1 MISWAHFKL
10 NRGLA
15 AALAAL
21 IFVSPVSAL
30 ALALD
35 EDADSDSHL
44 PRRFS
49 VQPLGFEPNLGQTD
63 AGVRFLARGNGYRL
77 FLTDDQRMV
86 AARSG
91 SAVTIRLAGANK
103 GSVPLPESAQSG
115 RVNYLIGKN
124 RTIWKT
130 DLPLYDRV
138 RYSQIYP
145 GIDLLYYGDN
155 AGTLEHDFIVAP
167 GADPSRI
174 RIKAEDVRRLQLD
187 ANGDL
192 ILKTSTGEARLLK
205 PVVYQEIGGKRVE
218 LNAAFRIRGPDTI
231 GFRLPR
237 YDRTRALIIDP
248 ILVFSTYFG
257 GGDGA
262 TIRDMKADAN
272 GNVYIVGD
280 TVSINLPVLGAY
292 QGAVH
297 GLADAFVTKLN
308 AGGQLVYSTYLGG
321 SSTDEGDGIAVDSSG
336 NAYIIGTTS
345 SSADFP
351 IANCSVTLYCTAPGG
366 GDYFVVKL
374 NAAGNDEVYSTFL
387 GSTTTEFGQLTRF
400 QRPSIAVHTDGT
412 AYIAG
417 NTFGNNFPVVNGQAK
432 NSGIANPGG
441 SVAARIAADGNSL
454 IYSTYLPNQQ
464 IFEIASIA
472 VDSNGNSYLA
482 GTVPGN
488 ADVLPTATGGAFRQ
502 SLQGYDDG
510 FVVKMSSSGAVSYA
524 TYLGGG
530 GADGAFGIAVDNSGN
545 AYVTGYTG
553 SVNWPVKNAY
563 QGTCHGIPFFTISL
577 CWDAFVTKLNAA
589 GSDIVYSTYF
599 GGTGNDSNGTNP
611 GGVDYGYGI
620 AVDANGKA
628 YVSGVTQS
636 PDFPLAGAYQ
646 STCPPDPKGGCGN
659 DGWAAIFT
667 ATGGLEFS
675 TYFGGTGYDSA
686 DAIALDGNGNFY
698 LAGNTQSTNFP
709 RLNALQSSFP
719 ASAGTNV
726 GFVAKFSTAAA
737 APGLN
742 PSVPSLTFAGQIV
755 NTTSTSQQVT
765 LTSNGNTSVNISGI
779 SVSGD
784 YAQTNNC
791 PSVLALGAT
800 CTVNVTFTPSAQGA
814 RNGTLTISDNAGGHS
829 VSLSGTG
836 LATPSI
842 SFSPSSL
849 TFTSLAAGQISAAQA
864 VTITNSGATPV
875 TFTSVVAS
883 SQFSVPSQTC
893 TAAPLNQNGTCTV
906 NVDFRP
912 TTGGPAS
919 GTVTISSNAAGNP
932 HFVTLSG
939 TGLAPSISVLP
950 ASLNFPDTLAG
961 QTSDPQRILVT
972 NAGNLNLVVSAVN
985 LNNNSA
991 AAYSLT
997 TTCVATI
1004 VPGGTCF
1011 IDVLF
1016 KPATIG
1022 NFNTSTITFSS
1033 NTSGP
1038 TIALAGKGTG
1048 ATLTFNPTSLT
1059 FASAQNPQ
1067 PIGVESAPQSFTA
1080 TASGGFPIHINQIQ
1094 VGSDYL
1100 LAHDCPQLLAAGAF
1114 CTVNVTFRPG
1124 SGGTRNSN
1132 LTFVTDAAVA
1142 NPNLTV
1148 PLSGTAATAGVNAV
1162 PKTITFPTT
1171 AVNQNPGPIGTTNVI
1186 NFTAGSVALT
1196 GFPNNFTLG
1205 GPDAS
1210 SFGHIYTGCENNNS
1224 LPQNGGSCVLQ
1235 VTFVPTSTGTKDAT
1249 LTMAYTGTTGSPLVI
1264 NLVGPVGSAPNVSLA
1279 PTATPTTPYLFFT
1292 NPITN
1297 VGTTSTSQAVTLKN
1311 TGGAVLNVSGIVT
1324 SQDFSQTNNC
1334 TATLAVGASCTINV
1348 SFSPIAT
1355 GTRYGTLTVT
1365 DDASGSPHTL
1375 LMVGTAGNRT
1385 PVVTDVSPSDAAQGR
1400 SILALTVHG
1409 QFFMPGTLVKFNGSN
1424 RSTIVQDSGTLLASI
1439 PASEFVNAG
1448 TVQVTAVNPTP
1459 GGGAG
1464 NNIAF
1469 TITPNAS
1476 PVGALESAKNQADNT
1491 TTVPQFGT
1499 LAASGWAADP
1509 DDGSPVSRVQVR
1521 VVPPGTTNISGLYFL
1536 DSTHNVV
1543 RYIDSFGNISTVA
1556 GNGIQ
1561 GFSGDGGVANGAS
1574 LSFSA
1579 IGIAGG
1585 LAVDNS
1591 GNLYISDTNNC
1602 RVRKVD
1608 AVTHVITTVAGGGCA
1623 ATGLDGASATLAG
1636 LPAPLG
1642 LAVAANGDIYI
1653 PSQQR
1658 IRKVSGGI
1666 ISTVA
1671 GSLSPQC
1678 GFGNDNVSNGASST
1692 SISTL
1697 ILCNPTDVAVA
1708 ANGDFYIADGGS
1720 NVGFRIRKV
1729 SNNVITTVVG
1739 DGTTNFADN
1748 VAPTAT
1754 GLNNPLKVNLDANGN
1769 LIITDLS
1776 HGRVRKV
1783 DFGANKI
1790 TTVAGNGGGSFAG
1803 DGGSATSASF
1813 GGFFYS
1819 TIDQDGN
1826 IFVADRN
1833 VHRIRRVDAQSGNIA
1848 TIAGN
1853 GTAGYTGDGGL
1864 ASAAL
1869 LDKPLAMVALGKTVS
1884 PNTVSIDATLGGIR
1898 SDIAS
1903 AQSRP
1908 DYTSSGWTADLNIG
1922 LVAPGSYEAQAVA
1935 YDSVGASKLLTGA
1948 QAITVSVGQY
1958 ALLSLSGSSLNFGS
1972 QLVGGFTSAQ
1982 SITVTN
1988 NGTVPMSLNVG
1999 VSSGFT
2005 VTNSCGNSVP
2015 ANASCLVSVQ
2025 FHPGSV
2031 GVANG
2036 TLSFQT
2042 DSALNANQNVSLT
2055 GTGTDI
2061 TITMTRPSRPARSS
2075 ADTVV
2080 TAKTTPTDLQV
2091 SAADP
2096 GHTSITVTCSGA
2108 PSGTRCELSPSQFLL
2123 EDAAQTIHVRLVRAA
2138 TGFSRDRSL
2147 RLRAAASGQPVN
2159 LQVTVSTGAL
2169 TRTVT
2174 IAVPVP

>member
-1 MISWAHFKL
+1 MISWAHYKID
-10 NRGLA
+10 RGLA
-15 AALAAL
+15 SALAAL
-21 IFVSPVSAL
+21 LFALPVSAL
-30 ALALD
+30 PLAGD
-35 EDADSDSHL
+35 PDADSQR
-44 PRRFS
+44 PKRFA
-49 VQPLGFEPNLGQTD
+49 VQPLGFEPNRGQAD
-63 AGVRFLARGNGYRL
+63 AGVQFLARGNGYRL
-77 FLTDDQRMV
+77 FLTTDQRMV
-86 AARSG
+86 AVRPG
-91 SAVTIRLAGANK
+91 ESAVALRLAGASK
-103 GSVPLPESAQSG
+103 DSVPQPESAQSG
-115 RVNYLIGKN
+115 RVNYLIGKDPSA
-124 RTIWKT
+124 WKT
-130 DLPLYDRV
+130 DVPLYDRV

-174 RIKAEDVRRLQLD
+174 RLKADDAHRLQLD

-192 ILKTSTGEARLLK
+192 VIKTATGEARLLK
-205 PVVYQEIGGKRVE
+205 PVVYQEIDGKRVM
-218 LNAAFRIRGPDTI
+218 LNAGFRIRGPDTI
-231 GFRLPR
+231 SFRLPR
-237 YDRTRALIIDP
+237 YDRSRALVIDP

-257 GGDGA
+257 GGDGSN
-262 TIRDMKADAN
+262 IRDMKADAN

-280 TVSINLPVLGAY
+280 TVSISLPVLGAY
-292 QGAVH
+292 QSTTQG
-297 GLADAFVTKLN
+297 GADAFVTKLN

-336 NAYIIGTTS
+336 NAYIIGTTN

-351 IANCSVTLYCTAPGG
+351 ITHCSVTLYCTAPGG

-374 NAAGNDEVYSTFL
+374 NAAGNDEVYSTYI
-387 GSTTTEFGQLTRF
+387 GSTTSEFGQLTRF

-417 NTFGNNFPVVNGQAK
+417 NTFGSDFPVVNGQAK

-441 SVAARIAADGNSL
+441 AVAARFAADGNSL
-454 IYSTYLPNQQ
+454 LYSTYLPNQQ
-464 IFEIASIA
+464 IFEIASLA

-510 FVVKMSSSGAVSYA
+510 FVVKMSSSGSVSYA
-524 TYLGGG
+524 TFLGGG
-530 GADGAFGIAVDNSGN
+530 GSDGALGIAVDTSGN
-545 AYVTGYTG
+545 AYITGYTG

-563 QGTCHGIPFFTISL
+563 QGTCHGIPFFSISL
-577 CWDAFVTKLNAA
+577 CWDAFVAKLNAA
-589 GSDIVYSTYF
+589 GSDTVYSTYF
-599 GGTGNDSNGTNP
+599 GGTGNDSNGPNP

-659 DGWAAIFT
+659 DGWAAIFS

-726 GFVAKFSTAAA
+726 GFVSKFSTAAA
-737 APGLN
+737 TPGLN

-755 NTTSTSQQVT
+755 NTTSVSQQVT
-765 LTSNGNTSVNISGI
+765 LTSNGNTSVSISGI

-800 CTVNVTFTPSAQGA
+800 CTVNVTFTPSAQGT
-814 RNGTLTISDNAGGHS
+814 RNGTLTISDNAGGHT
-829 VSLSGTG
+829 VSLSGIG

-849 TFTSLAAGQISAAQA
+849 TFASLAAGQTSATQA

-883 SQFSVPSQTC
+883 SQFTVPSQTC
-893 TAAPLNQNGTCTV
+893 TASQLNQNGTCTV

-950 ASLNFPDTLAG
+950 GSLNFPDTLAG

-972 NAGNLNLVVSAVN
+972 NTGNLNLVVSAVN

-991 AAYSLT
+991 ATYSLT

-1033 NTSGP
+1033 NTTGP
-1038 TIALAGKGTG
+1038 TIALTGKGTG

-1080 TASGGFPIHINQIQ
+1080 TASGGFPIHLNQVSI
-1094 VGSDYL
+1094 GSSDFL
-1100 LAHDCPQLLAAGAF
+1100 MTHDCPQLLAAGAF
-1114 CTVNVTFRPG
+1114 CTVTVIYRPG
-1124 SGGTRNSN
+1124 SGVVRNSSV
-1132 LTFVTDAAVA
+1132 LFATDAAVA

-1148 PLSGTAATAGVNAV
+1148 PVTGTGQVGTVTAN

-1171 AVNQNPGPIGTTNVI
+1171 AVNQNPSPIGSTVLFNSTAGPITFTKPFVISGTD
-1186 NFTAGSVALT
+1186 A
-1196 GFPNNFTLG
+1196 NNFFINSTGCDSANGIAATNSCTLQVIFAPMPG
-1205 GPDAS
+1205 SNKTATITVG
-1210 SFGHIYTGCENNNS
+1210 YTG
-1224 LPQNGGSCVLQ
+1224 
-1235 VTFVPTSTGTKDAT
+1235 A
-1249 LTMAYTGTTGSPLVI
+1249 TGSPLTI
-1264 NLVGPVGSAPNVSLA
+1264 NLVGTVGSAPNVSLA

-1292 NPITN
+1292 NPVIN
-1297 VGTTSTSQAVTLKN
+1297 VGATSTSQAVTLKN
-1311 TGGAVLNVSGIVT
+1311 NGGAVLNVSSIVT
-1324 SQDFSQTNNC
+1324 SQDYLQTNNC
-1334 TATLAVGASCTINV
+1334 SATLASGASCTINV

-1355 GTRYGTLTVT
+1355 GTRYGSLTVT
-1365 DDASGSPHTL
+1365 DDAAGSPHTVY
-1375 LMVGTAGNRT
+1375 MIGTAGNRT

-1400 SILALTVHG
+1400 TVLALTVHG
-1409 QFFMPGTLVKFNGSN
+1409 QYFLPGTVVKFNGSN

-1439 PASEFVNAG
+1439 PASEFLNAG

-1469 TITPNAS
+1469 NIMPNAS
-1476 PVGALESAKNQADNT
+1476 PVGAMESAKNQADNT

-1521 VVPPGTTNISGLYFL
+1521 VVPPGITANTGSYFV
-1536 DSTHNVV
+1536 DASNNVV
-1543 RYIDSFGNISTVA
+1543 RFVDSLGQISTMA
-1556 GNGIQ
+1556 GNGLLSDHVNI
-1561 GFSGDGGVANGAS
+1561 GDNGPASAASFDFASDGNFGYGGVE
-1574 LSFSA
+1574 
-1579 IGIAGG
+1579 
-1585 LAVDNS
+1585 VDSS
-1591 GNLYISDTNNC
+1591 GNLYIADYNDYRIRKIDANTRTISTIAGNGQSANGGDGNALLAM
-1602 RVRKVD
+1602 VRTPFFVSLD
-1608 AVTHVITTVAGGGCA
+1608 SQGAVYANSQFKIVKIASGQLTTVAGTSDLTC
-1623 ATGLDGASATLAG
+1623 LAG
-1636 LPAPLG
+1636 ENSGNSGDGGPPLNAR
-1642 LAVAANGDIYI
+1642 LCFPYDVAFASNGDM
-1653 PSQQR
+1653 
-1658 IRKVSGGI
+1658 
-1666 ISTVA
+1666 
-1671 GSLSPQC
+1671 
-1678 GFGNDNVSNGASST
+1678 
-1692 SISTL
+1692 
-1697 ILCNPTDVAVA
+1697 
-1708 ANGDFYIADGGS
+1708 YIADAGN
-1720 NVGFRIRKV
+1720 NVIRKV
-1729 SNNVITTVVG
+1729 SNNVITTVAG
-1739 DGTTNFADN
+1739 NYTNNCTVTDN
-1748 VAPTAT
+1748 VAAT
-1754 GLNNPLKVNLDANGN
+1754 STCLYDPLAIAFDSNGN
-1769 LIITDLS
+1769 LYIAD
-1776 HGRVRKV
+1776 HAHNRVRKV
-1783 DFGANKI
+1783 TNGTITTYAGNGTSAYAGDGGQAVNASFVHIRGISIDQGNNVFVADKGSIRRIDAQTGII
-1790 TTVAGNGGGSFAG
+1790 TTVAGNG
-1803 DGGSATSASF
+1803 TL
-1813 GGFFYS
+1813 
-1819 TIDQDGN
+1819 
-1826 IFVADRN
+1826 
-1833 VHRIRRVDAQSGNIA
+1833 
-1848 TIAGN
+1848 
-1853 GTAGYTGDGGL
+1853 GYTGDGGPAAGAKVGRTVGI
-1864 ASAAL
+1864 AS
-1869 LDKPLAMVALGKTVS
+1869 LGKNAGI
-1884 PNTVSIDATLGGIR
+1884 PNVFIDATLGGIR

-1908 DYTSSGWTADLNIG
+1908 DYTSSGWTANLNIG
-1922 LVAPGSYEAQAVA
+1922 LLTPGSYEAQAVA
-1935 YDSVGASKLLTGA
+1935 FDSVGASKLLTGA
-1948 QAITVSVGQY
+1948 QAITVSAGQY
-1958 ALLSLSGSSLNFGS
+1958 ALLSLSGNSLDFGS

-1988 NGTVPMSLNVG
+1988 NGTIPMSLAVG
-1999 VSSGFT
+1999 VTGDFI
-2005 VTNSCGNSVP
+2005 VTNSCGSSV
-2015 ANASCLVSVQ
+2015 AAGAQCLVSVQ
-2025 FHPGSV
+2025 FHPGSI
-2031 GVANG
+2031 GAGSG
-2036 TLSFQT
+2036 TLSLQT
-2042 DSALNANQNVSLT
+2042 DSVLNASQSVSLT
-2055 GTGTDI
+2055 GNGTDI

-2080 TAKTTPTDLQV
+2080 TAKTAPTDLQV
-2091 SAADP
+2091 SAANP
-2096 GHTSITVTCSGA
+2096 GHTSVAVTCSGA
-2108 PSGTRCELSPSQFLL
+2108 PAGTACVVSPSQFLL
-2123 EDAAQTIHVRLVRAA
+2123 EDAAQAIHVRLVRAA
-2138 TGFSRDRSL
+2138 SGSTRDRSL
-2147 RLRAAASGQPVN
+2147 RLRAAASGQLVN

-2174 IAVPVP
+2174 VAVPMP